1 MDPDEEPELRTDKFI
16 RQICR
21 QNEMFFPKHYLLL
34 EVERLEVSI
43 KHFFEAGTISKDDY
57 EFLIITLK
65 MMKKFLTICVRSPQ
79 KTDYKFN
86 KKSWDYKN
94 IPPDRQRFSRHNIPN
109 QPSLFDSR
117 NPLPIKG
124 EIVVSGLNENL
135 QALRPKEVESEGPKF
150 PYKIPAGTHWNNV
163 IIKFLDDE
171 KVEILVKKQL
181 HLTDYKEMGMVGR
194 GKNPEPSEQWLFLK
208 VLAQYNGEIT
218 IKDTE
223 AKDKYKKQK
232 QVLTDTLRSYFA
244 IDYDPFY
251 PYQSCLEKGGN
262 SYKIKLLL
270 IPPPKKDN
278 SKQNFIKDDA
288 DTLGITEFL
297 NETAPQILDS

>member
-1 MDPDEEPELRTDKFI
+1 
-16 RQICR
+16 
-21 QNEMFFPKHYLLL
+21 
-34 EVERLEVSI
+34 
-43 KHFFEAGTISKDDY
+43 
-57 EFLIITLK
+57 
-65 MMKKFLTICVRSPQ
+65 
-79 KTDYKFN
+79 
-86 KKSWDYKN
+86 
-94 IPPDRQRFSRHNIPN
+94 
-109 QPSLFDSR
+109 
-117 NPLPIKG
+117 
-124 EIVVSGLNENL
+124 
-135 QALRPKEVESEGPKF
+135 
-150 PYKIPAGTHWNNV
+150 
-163 IIKFLDDE
+163 
-171 KVEILVKKQL
+171 LVKKQL